1 MDEIKENVRKILFKY
16 IKNTDIKDEESLF
29 ENGIDSL
36 TILLLLHEIETDF
49 EIEIP
54 DDELRISNFE
64 SIEQIVK
71 FIKKMK
77 GKKYE

>member
-1 MDEIKENVRKILFKY
+1 MDAIKENVKKILFKY

-64 SIEQIVK
+64 SLERIVK
-71 FIKKMK
+71 FINKMK
-77 GKKYE
+77 G